1 MKKSARKIAV
11 ILSGCGNKDGSEI
24 TEAVSLIVELSKL
37 GAEMTFFAPDLIF
50 TPVNFIT
57 GQKHSEKRN
66 IMEESAR
73 ITRSQIEDIKKLK
86 ADDFD
91 ALAFPGGFG
100 AALHLCNWAEKGS
113 KCEVLPAVATA
124 VRDFHKQSKPI
135 GAICIAPTIL
145 ARVLGDEGVEI
156 TIGNDKETAV
166 EIEKT
171 GAQHVECPVDDY
183 VTDRKCKVITTPAY
197 MYGEAKPHQVFKG
210 ISGLAKELV
219 EMA

>member
-1 MKKSARKIAV
+1 MKNSKRIAV

-24 TEAVSLIVELSKL
+24 TEAISLIVQLSQL
-37 GAEMTFFAPDLIF
+37 GAELTFFAPDLIF

-57 GQKHSEKRN
+57 DQKHSEKRN
-66 IMEESAR
+66 VMEESAR
-73 ITRSQIEDIKKLK
+73 ITRGKISDVKKLK

-113 KCEVLPAVATA
+113 KCEVLPAVAA
-124 VRDFHKQSKPI
+124 AIRDFHKQSKPI
-135 GAICIAPTIL
+135 AAICIAPTLL
-145 ARVLGDEGVEI
+145 ARILGDEGVEL
-156 TIGNDKETAV
+156 TIGNDPETAA
-166 EIEKT
+166 EIQKT
-171 GAQHVECPVDDY
+171 GAHHVDCPVDDY

-197 MYGEAKPHQVFKG
+197 MYGDAKPHLVFKG
-210 ISGLAKELV
+210 ISGLAKELM